1 MLKTTTANSL
11 EVGNWQLGVFLDL
24 VLMPQQPLLTDRTEF
39 ESALRSQPA
48 RRQPDN
54 RKKQQD
60 RRRDCDS
67 EGADHGVIKIR
78 SSVDSRKG
86 I

>member
-1 MLKTTTANSL
+1 
-11 EVGNWQLGVFLDL
+11 
-24 VLMPQQPLLTDRTEF
+24 MPQQPLLTDGTEF

-60 RRRDCDS
+60 RRRDSDNDS
-67 EGADHGVIKIR
+67 EGADHGVINIR
-78 SSVDSRKG
+78 PSVAGRKRSLPRRS
-86 I
+86 